1 MNKRI
6 NPKRKQNPERDKK
19 IIRHTHST
27 IAGLEDLNAVL
38 NSIAFS
44 SNRITLYM
52 QEMDKELERL
62 TNYYQ
67 NALGIIY
74 TVRKSPHSYTNAEF
88 LIKTKIKR
96 KTKDGDNGSN

>member
-1 MNKRI
+1 MNKKYY
-6 NPKRKQNPERDKK
+6 PKLKKASKRDKK
-19 IIRHTHST
+19 LIRHTHST

-52 QEMDKELERL
+52 QEMDKELEHL

-74 TVRKSPHSYTNAEF
+74 SVRKSPYSYNTEF
-88 LIKTKIKR
+88 LIKTRINK
-96 KTKDGDNGSN
+96 KDGGNGSN